1 MRRNELQ
8 ITAKGDGNFHKGIQ
22 LGDGFLAFQ
31 PGNAGL
37 RKASRIRKLLLR

>member
-31 PGNAGL
+31 PGDTGL
-37 RKASRIRKLLLR
+37 GKARSIRKLLLR